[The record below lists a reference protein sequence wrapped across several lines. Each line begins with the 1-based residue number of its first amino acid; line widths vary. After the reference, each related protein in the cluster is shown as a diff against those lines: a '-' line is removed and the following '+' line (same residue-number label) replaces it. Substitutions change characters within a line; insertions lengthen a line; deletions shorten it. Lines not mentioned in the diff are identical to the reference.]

1 MRLSTWYDNL
11 PIRDKLI
18 LGFGIL
24 IALLVLVIISNSVIE
39 TALSDPANR
48 RLTDAG
54 ENVLLATQ
62 IGFEFERGLYEE
74 RIFETFYI
82 ESGFDRTRLADA
94 YGVVQEHM
102 VVALNLLDTA
112 VERSRTG
119 DEVAR
124 VETLR
129 DSLETYNTNITV
141 VVDDLLPQRGTTST
155 GFGGEIYLPLEA
167 VNTSVD
173 ASHAM
178 GLVENY
184 IFAFDP
190 GAIFT
195 LPNAL
200 NDLKQSINNADLSA
214 EQKEALI
221 AQADASQNAFLRLV
235 AFDAEILQRYTEITQ
250 ATEAL
255 ATQLGEYIASQEQQQ
270 RDAQTRLD
278 RAGQIRTMVS
288 WGVAILAV
296 LFALALARTISR
308 SVSLPVM
315 ALNDVAHRVAEGD
328 YTQRAAVTTTDEVGQ
343 LSQAFNDTIAK
354 ISEREAQLREQTE
367 KLRIATA
374 RAKEAARLK
383 SEFLA
388 NMSHELRT
396 PLNAII
402 GFSDMLLM
410 GIGGE
415 LVDKQ
420 RHKVDR
426 LRENGTR
433 LLNLVNNILDLTR
446 IEAKRIEIVHKPFA
460 PKTLVERLTKQMEPL
475 AEKKQL
481 AFQTYLDPD
490 LPDTLIG
497 DEPRLEQIVV
507 NLLSN
512 AFKFTDKGSVTLA
525 VRINRAAQQWS
536 VSVTDT
542 GIGIPLH
549 SHEVIFEEFRQLD
562 GSSSRAYQ
570 GSGLGLAITGSLVR
584 MMDGYIDLKS
594 EVGNGST
601 FTVTL
606 PLIESAASAEAVPSP
621 VGLPEG
627 VGLE

>member
-1 MRLSTWYDNL
+1 MRLSTRYDNL

-24 IALLVLVIISNSVIE
+24 IALLVLVIISNNVIE
-39 TALSDPANR
+39 RVLSDPANR
-48 RLTDAG
+48 RLTRAG

-62 IGFEFERGLYEE
+62 IGFEFERGRYEE

-82 ESGFDRTRLADA
+82 ESGFDQARLTEA
-94 YGVVQEHM
+94 YGLVQGHM
-102 VVALNLLDTA
+102 ATALNLLDTA
-112 VERSRTG
+112 VERGGTG
-119 DEVAR
+119 DEAPR

-129 DSLETYNTNITV
+129 DALETYNTNIGV

-155 GFGGEIYLPLEA
+155 GFGGDIYLPLETI
-167 VNTSVD
+167 NTSVD
-173 ASHAM
+173 ASRVMA
-178 GLVENY
+178 LVETY
-184 IFAFDP
+184 VFAFDA
-190 GAIFT
+190 GAAFSFSKEIS
-195 LPNAL
+195 
-200 NDLKQSINNADLSA
+200 DLKQAINNADLPA
-214 EQKEALI
+214 EQKETLI
-221 AQADASQNAFLRLV
+221 AQANASQDAFLRLV
-235 AFDAEILQRYTEITQ
+235 AFDAEILQRYTEVTQ

-255 ATQLGEYIASQEQQQ
+255 ATRLSEYIASQEQQQ

-278 RAGQIRTMVS
+278 RAKQIRTLVS

-296 LFALALARTISR
+296 LFALMLARTISR

-354 ISEREAQLREQTE
+354 ISEREAQLRDQTE

-420 RHKVDR
+420 RHKVER

-446 IEAKRIEIVHKPFA
+446 IEAKRVEIVYKPFA
-460 PKTLVERLTKQMEPL
+460 PKALVERLTKQMEPL
-475 AEKKQL
+475 AGEKHL
-481 AFQTYLDPD
+481 AFHTYLDPD

-536 VSVTDT
+536 MSVADT

-549 SHEVIFEEFRQLD
+549 SREVIFEEFRQLD

-570 GSGLGLAITGSLVR
+570 GSGLGLAITSSLVR

-594 EVGNGST
+594 EVGTGST
-601 FTVTL
+601 FTVIL
-606 PLIESAASAEAVPSP
+606 PLIVSAASAEAVVSP
-621 VGLPEG
+621 VSLTEG
-627 VGLE
+627 IGLE